1 MRERLHSY
9 IKGLV
14 FQPSALFAAVFNR
27 PSMIT
32 LPFVINLNVMRHE
45 TQVAALEVMT
55 ARYVLR
61 IIMFLQRDS

>member
-1 MRERLHSY
+1 
-9 IKGLV
+9 
-14 FQPSALFAAVFNR
+14 
-27 PSMIT
+27 
-32 LPFVINLNVMRHE
+32 MRHE